1 MPPTTTK
8 VPTATTPED
17 NDYCPQGANYDRA
30 YSGDMTDWGA
40 HADDCE
46 ARDAKV
52 DATRKEFGRGIPAG
66 TGPGVTSGHDLD

>member
-17 NDYCPQGANYDRA
+17 NDYCPQSGTYDRV
-30 YSGDMTDWGA
+30 YSGDMT
-40 HADDCE
+40 E
-46 ARDAKV
+46 RSNQEEFEQRDAKV
-52 DATRKEFGRGIPAG
+52 DATRKEFGKGIPAG